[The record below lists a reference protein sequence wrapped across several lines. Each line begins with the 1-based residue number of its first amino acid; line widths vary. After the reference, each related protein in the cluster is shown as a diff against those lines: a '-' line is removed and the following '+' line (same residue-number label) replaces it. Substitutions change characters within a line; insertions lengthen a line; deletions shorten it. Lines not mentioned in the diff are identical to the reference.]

1 MVADKCK
8 KWANNFLCARVIKI
22 GAAGCATLSLMSLVM
37 EWATGWL
44 PALSLPGVAYMYQ
57 TRAILR
63 ATNTERAHW
72 VCVYVNTR
80 GRYCIS
86 TLLVRFHPPFV
97 DATHCHWNIF
107 NNNNNNIALCA
118 RSILC
123 ALRIWWNRSL
133 THCGV
138 RPLSVRAAHPDA
150 PSCKIDSLL
159 THTLLLVD
167 CARSLYVWAR
177 FN

>member
-1 MVADKCK
+1 MDADKCK
-8 KWANNFLCARVIKI
+8 KWANNFLCSRVIKI
-22 GAAGCATLSLMSLVM
+22 GAAGCATLMSLVM
-37 EWATGWL
+37 EWVRLAGLAGCRLCPCRGLHTCIRRVQYWER
-44 PALSLPGVAYMYQ
+44 Q
-57 TRAILR
+57 TQR
-63 ATNTERAHW
+63 ERERIE
-72 VCVYVNTR
+72 CVYMR

-97 DATHCHWNIF
+97 DAHCHWNIF

-159 THTLLLVD
+159 SWRTLLLVD
-167 CARSLYVWAR
+167 CARSL
-177 FN
+177 